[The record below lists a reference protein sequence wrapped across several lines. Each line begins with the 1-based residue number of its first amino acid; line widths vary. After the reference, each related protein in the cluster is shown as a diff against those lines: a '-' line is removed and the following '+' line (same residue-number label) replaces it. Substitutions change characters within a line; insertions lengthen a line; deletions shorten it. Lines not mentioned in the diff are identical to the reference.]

1 MRDIKSFIVATAFG
15 ALTVVSSGVM
25 AQAADGRFLS
35 LTPPEGLPVIPVME
49 GWVANKDGT
58 ASFSMGFLNKNKVGV
73 DIPLGPN
80 NYIEPA
86 KYDGQ
91 QPTYFPPG
99 RGAGSFA
106 ITVPADE
113 INQDIWWY
121 LTTGDGE
128 MLKIPGRYGESA
140 YELDFI
146 RPRPAG
152 SMQPL
157 VGFGEDGAQAAGL
170 TALMGA
176 HEGTVT
182 VGQQIELA
190 VNVSDPSMR
199 DTSDPR
205 FKDPFPVGVHFN
217 KYQGPGAIEFA
228 RHESTPEPVNPY
240 TEDNPRFRF
249 YRAPGANEVS
259 VEGGIGIARVYAT
272 FNAPGEYVV
281 IVKAENFRAPDSQ
294 EGDQCCWTNVYQKV
308 TVAP

>member
-49 GWVANKDGT
+49 GWVANEDGT

-121 LTTGDGE
+121 LKTGDGE
-128 MLKIPGRYGESA
+128 MLKIPGRSGESA

-259 VEGGIGIARVYAT
+259 VEGGAGVARVYAT
-272 FNAPGEYVV
+272 FNAPGEYTVV
-281 IVKAENFRAPDSQ
+281 IKAENFRAPDSQ

-308 TVAP
+308 TVSP

>member
-49 GWVANKDGT
+49 GWVANEDGT

>member
-113 INQDIWWY
+113 INQDVWWY
-121 LTTGDGE
+121 LKTGDGE

>member
-49 GWVANKDGT
+49 GWVANEDGT

-121 LTTGDGE
+121 LKTGDGE

-140 YELDFI
+140 YELDFM

>member
-49 GWVANKDGT
+49 GWVANEDGT

-121 LTTGDGE
+121 LKTGDGE

-176 HEGTVT
+176 HEGSVT

>member
-49 GWVANKDGT
+49 GWVANEDGT

-176 HEGTVT
+176 HEGSVT

>member
-49 GWVANKDGT
+49 GWVANEDGT

-121 LTTGDGE
+121 LKTGDGE

-182 VGQQIELA
+182 VGQQLELA

>member
-49 GWVANKDGT
+49 GWVANEDGT

-113 INQDIWWY
+113 INQDVWWY
-121 LTTGDGE
+121 LKTGDGE

>member
-1 MRDIKSFIVATAFG
+1 MRDIKSFIVATAFV

-49 GWVANKDGT
+49 GWVANEDGT

-113 INQDIWWY
+113 INQDVWWY
-121 LTTGDGE
+121 LKTGDGE

>member
-1 MRDIKSFIVATAFG
+1 
-15 ALTVVSSGVM
+15 
-25 AQAADGRFLS
+25 
-35 LTPPEGLPVIPVME
+35 
-49 GWVANKDGT
+49 
-58 ASFSMGFLNKNKVGV
+58 
-73 DIPLGPN
+73 
-80 NYIEPA
+80 
-86 KYDGQ
+86 
-91 QPTYFPPG
+91 
-99 RGAGSFA
+99 
-106 ITVPADE
+106 
-113 INQDIWWY
+113 
-121 LTTGDGE
+121 

>member
-49 GWVANKDGT
+49 GWVANEDGT

-121 LTTGDGE
+121 LKTGDGE

-176 HEGTVT
+176 HEGTVA
-182 VGQQIELA
+182 VGQQLELA

>member
-49 GWVANKDGT
+49 GWVANEDGT

-121 LTTGDGE
+121 LKTGDGE

>member
-49 GWVANKDGT
+49 GWVANEDGS

-113 INQDIWWY
+113 INQDVWWY
-121 LTTGDGE
+121 LKTGDGE
-128 MLKIPGRYGESA
+128 MLKIPGRSGEPA

-176 HEGTVT
+176 HEGTVS

-199 DTSDPR
+199 NTADPR

-217 KYQGPGAIEFA
+217 KYQGPGAVEFA

-240 TEDNPRFRF
+240 AEDDPRFRF
-249 YRAPGANEVS
+249 YRAPKVNDVEVK
-259 VEGGIGIARVYAT
+259 GGVGVARVYAT
-272 FNAPGEYVV
+272 FNAPGDYVV
-281 IVKAENFRAPDSQ
+281 IIKAENFRAPDSQ
-294 EGDQCCWTNVYQKV
+294 EGDQCCWTNVYQKI

>member
-35 LTPPEGLPVIPVME
+35 LTPPEGLPVVPVME
-49 GWVANKDGT
+49 GWVANEDGT

-113 INQDIWWY
+113 INQDVWWY
-121 LTTGDGE
+121 LKTGDGE

>member
-35 LTPPEGLPVIPVME
+35 LTPPEGLPVVPVME
-49 GWVANKDGT
+49 GWVANEDGT

-121 LTTGDGE
+121 LKTGDGE

>member
-49 GWVANKDGT
+49 GWVANEDGT

-121 LTTGDGE
+121 LKTGDGE

-217 KYQGPGAIEFA
+217 KYQGPGAIEFS

>member
-121 LTTGDGE
+121 LKTGDGE

-182 VGQQIELA
+182 VGQQLELA

>member
-35 LTPPEGLPVIPVME
+35 LTPPEGLPVVPVME
-49 GWVANKDGT
+49 GWVANEDGT

-113 INQDIWWY
+113 INQDVWWY
-121 LTTGDGE
+121 LKTGDGE

-308 TVAP
+308 TV

>member
-1 MRDIKSFIVATAFG
+1 MRDIKSFIVAAAFG

-35 LTPPEGLPVIPVME
+35 LTPPEGLPVVPVME
-49 GWVANKDGT
+49 GWVANEDGT

-113 INQDIWWY
+113 INQDVWWY
-121 LTTGDGE
+121 LKTGDGE

-176 HEGTVT
+176 HEGTVS

-199 DTSDPR
+199 NTADPR

-259 VEGGIGIARVYAT
+259 VEGGTGIARVYAT